1 VTIQGGG
8 YPWQDAA
15 ESQRWD
21 SLLRAG
27 FHLMKYKEDYQ
38 TGRRENCNSYLKQ
51 EGNKQ
56 NIGERK

>member
-1 VTIQGGG
+1 
-8 YPWQDAA
+8 
-15 ESQRWD
+15 
-21 SLLRAG
+21 
-27 FHLMKYKEDYQ
+27 MKYKEDYQ